1 MDFGIKP
8 WIFKAHDLTQYSMTF
23 NQALKE
29 YSVLGLV
36 IKLAL
41 AQINLLCQLIFKFK
55 YLGILTL
62 GMVTLNDPA
71 FK

>member
-29 YSVLGLV
+29 YSVLGLGNQTS
-36 IKLAL
+36 IGTN
-41 AQINLLCQLIFKFK
+41 QP
-55 YLGILTL
+55 TL
-62 GMVTLNDPA
+62 SVHV
-71 FK
+71 